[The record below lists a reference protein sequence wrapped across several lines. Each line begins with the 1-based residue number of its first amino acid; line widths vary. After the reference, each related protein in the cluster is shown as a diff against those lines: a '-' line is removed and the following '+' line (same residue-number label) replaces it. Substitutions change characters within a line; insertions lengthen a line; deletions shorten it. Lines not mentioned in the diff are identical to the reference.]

1 MERKRTDSCMNDV
14 LGRKI
19 TYLRLSVTDLCDLRC
34 RYCMAEEGVQKRA
47 HGELC
52 SFEELRDFARAA
64 VQLGITKIRVTG
76 GEPLARRGI
85 VDLCAMLRAIAGVE
99 ELCLTTN
106 GTRLVQLAQPLRQAG
121 VDRLNISIDSLRPE
135 RYREITR
142 KGELE
147 NVLRGIQAAEAAG
160 FRRLKLNCVLLGGI
174 NDDEIGDF
182 VALTREKP
190 WQVRFIELMP
200 MGICSS
206 WPRERFLPAQ
216 SVLDRVP
223 QLRPAGQSGVARLY
237 CLPGAQ
243 GTVGLIEPMSC
254 AFCGDCSR
262 IRITADGKLKPCLH
276 SEAEVS
282 LRGLTGGALEDAIRR
297 GILMKPERHH
307 IEENGKTETHRN
319 MFEIG
324 G

>member
-1 MERKRTDSCMNDV
+1 MKDV
-14 LGRKI
+14 LGRSI
-19 TYLRLSVTDLCDLRC
+19 TYLRLSVTELCDLRC
-34 RYCMAEEGVQKRA
+34 RYCMAEEGVRKRE
-47 HGELC
+47 HGALC
-52 SFEELRDFARAA
+52 SFEELRDFACAA
-64 VQLGITKIRVTG
+64 ARLGVRKIRVTG
-76 GEPLARRGI
+76 GEPLARHGI
-85 VDLCAMLRAIAGVE
+85 VELCAMLRAVPGVE

-106 GTRLVQLAQPLRQAG
+106 GTRLTQLAQPLREAG
-121 VDRLNISIDSLRPE
+121 VDRLNISVDSLRPE

-142 KGELE
+142 TGELE
-147 NVLRGIQAAEAAG
+147 YVLRGIEAAEKAG
-160 FRRLKLNCVLLGGI
+160 FRELKLNCVLLGGV

-200 MGICSS
+200 MGICAA

-216 SVLDRVP
+216 AVLDRVP
-223 QLRPAGQSGVARLY
+223 ELRPAGQSGVAKLYRL
-237 CLPGAQ
+237 PEAQ

-254 AFCGDCSR
+254 AFCGDCTR

-276 SEAEVS
+276 SDAEVS
-282 LRGLTGGALEDAIRR
+282 LRGLTGAALEQAVRQ
-297 GILMKPERHH
+297 GILRKPERHH
-307 IEENGKTETHRN
+307 MEETGRTETHRG